1 VAKTLHQIVDFCP
14 LSVLQTQMV
23 AAAAAGVVA
32 GGLSP
37 RAAKAEA
44 DVAAYLSM
52 SLAENAIVLLMLVED
67 HLRLQCQIFNPSLF
81 SAPASGPA
89 SPRAF
94 MPSQSLLGLSRTS
107 SDGAEVIGSRRFS
120 TTNDGGG
127 VSLDVSYDSSFC
139 AFSAEKYSSK
149 KDALNPIN
157 SRCNQGSEFSVCFY

>member
-1 VAKTLHQIVDFCP
+1 
-14 LSVLQTQMV
+14 MV

-44 DVAAYLSM
+44 DVAAYMSM

-67 HLRLQCQIFNPSLF
+67 HLRLQCQIFNPSLL
-81 SAPASGPA
+81 SAPGSGPA

-107 SDGAEVIGSRRFS
+107 SDGSEVIGSRRFS
-120 TTNDGGG
+120 TTNDSGGL
-127 VSLDVSYDSSFC
+127 SLDVSHDSPFHVL
-139 AFSAEKYSSK
+139 FSTKISLSK
-149 KDALNPIN
+149 KI
-157 SRCNQGSEFSVCFY
+157 CK